1 MSTWEATTASAG
13 QFLDAAAS
21 NPRKTLIAM
30 DFDGTLAPIVDDP
43 EASRMLP
50 AAAEALASLGGR
62 VKLAIVTGRAVAAV
76 RRLGELDRRPGLE
89 DLIVLGQ
96 YGVERWD
103 AATGKETAPPRPPGI
118 DEALAEVRA
127 EIDRLGLVG
136 VHLEDKGGRAFGVHT
151 RRAEQPD
158 RAFAE
163 LRPIVASVANRHAL
177 VLEPG
182 RSVLEVR
189 ASTRTKGEALMDL
202 VEELDLDAVAMCGD
216 DLGDVA
222 AFEALAVLRGRG
234 LSTCAVVS
242 LSAEQPALEAF
253 ADVRAHGPEG
263 VAAWLRQVAHAT
275 SS

>member
-1 MSTWEATTASAG
+1 MSTWEAITASAG
-13 QFLDAAAS
+13 QFLDAVAT

-50 AAAEALASLGGR
+50 AAADALANLGGR
-62 VKLAIVTGRAVAAV
+62 VNLAIITGRAVAAV
-76 RRLGELDRRPGLE
+76 RRLGELDRRPGLA

-103 AATGKETAPPRPPGI
+103 AATEEETPPARPPGI

-127 EIDRLGLVG
+127 EIDRLGLAG
-136 VHLEDKGGRAFGVHT
+136 VHVEDKSRAFCVHT
-151 RRAEQPD
+151 RRAAQPD
-158 RAFAE
+158 RAFAA
-163 LRPIVASVANRHAL
+163 LSPVVASVAKRHAL

-189 ASTRTKGEALMDL
+189 ASSRTKGEALMDL
-202 VEELDLDAVAMCGD
+202 VDELDLDAVAMCGD

-222 AFEALAVLRGRG
+222 AFEALTALRGRG
-234 LSTCAVVS
+234 LITCAVVS

-253 ADVRAHGPEG
+253 ADVRADGPVG
-263 VAAWLRQVAHAT
+263 VAAWLNQVAHAT

>member
-1 MSTWEATTASAG
+1 
-13 QFLDAAAS
+13 
-21 NPRKTLIAM
+21 M
-30 DFDGTLAPIVDDP
+30 DFDGTLAPIVEDP

-50 AAAEALASLGGR
+50 AAADALARLDGR
-62 VKLAIVTGRAVAAV
+62 VNLAIITGRAVATV
-76 RRLGELDRRPGLE
+76 RRLGELDRRPGLAN
-89 DLIVLGQ
+89 LIVLGQ

-103 AATGKETAPPRPPGI
+103 AATGREVLPERPAGI
-118 DEALAEVRA
+118 DEALAEVRG

-136 VHLEDKGGRAFGVHT
+136 VHVEDKGRAFGVHT
-151 RRAEQPD
+151 RRAEHPE

-163 LRPIVASVANRHAL
+163 LKPIVASVADSHAL

-189 ASTRTKGEALMDL
+189 ASTRTKGEALLDL
-202 VEELDLDAVAMCGD
+202 VEELDLEAVAMCGD
-216 DLGDVA
+216 DLGDIA
-222 AFEALAVLRGRG
+222 AFEALTVLRGRG

-253 ADVRAHGPEG
+253 ADVRADGPDG
-263 VAAWLRQVAHAT
+263 VAAWLAQVARIT